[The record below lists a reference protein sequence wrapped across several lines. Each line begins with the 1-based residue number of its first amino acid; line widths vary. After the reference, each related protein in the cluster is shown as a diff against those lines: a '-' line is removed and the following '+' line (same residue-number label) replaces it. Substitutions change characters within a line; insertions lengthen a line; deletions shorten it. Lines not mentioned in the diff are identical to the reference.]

1 MDQLDLQE
9 AQVSQ
14 EMSVKRENLD
24 LQVLRAALVLQ
35 EVWGPKESKEK
46 RETVV
51 TQANRELLVLE
62 EQEEMTVQR
71 DTLGLKVLL
80 VNLE

>member
-1 MDQLDLQE
+1 ML
-9 AQVSQ
+9 
-14 EMSVKRENLD
+14 VKRENLD
-24 LQVLRAALVLQ
+24 LQVLRAALVLR